1 MANVKVRDL
10 TNIAGADLF
19 SDSESFM
26 QDLSD
31 YELALQGG
39 VTPASPALSPYLIA
53 GGIAVFGIATIGI
66 VTLVKRQPARN

>member
-1 MANVKVRDL
+1 MANIKVRDL
-10 TNIAGADLF
+10 TSIAGADLF

-39 VTPASPALSPYLIA
+39 ATPATYYA
-53 GGIAVFGIATIGI
+53 GLAVFYVAAIAVIWY
-66 VTLVKRQPARN
+66 NS